1 MSLLT
6 ANGECVMSV
15 CTGKR
20 EMSCDKNN
28 KIYHELLG
36 YMHEFP
42 QLFEKRLELAIDDGY
57 PIDYVSAIGN
67 TLLIESIFSDV
78 AAEAGIPDI
87 LLRHNANPNIPNDY
101 DAKALDEAVSC
112 YRSISLINNLI
123 SAGAE
128 INSVDEDGHTAFYWV
143 AMGYISSD
151 DLDKTAHILSVAIF
165 LLEHGADP
173 YLCNHW
179 IEDSVRDIDCFGAY
193 SPEYTEL
200 LAKASAKL
208 NVSVNH
214 YMSSVIENAKAAAT
228 DINKNVEYKK
238 QVTDWRT
245 YYFRLKE
252 LKEICDI
259 YSKC

>member
-1 MSLLT
+1 MP
-6 ANGECVMSV
+6 MYI
-15 CTGKR
+15 GKR
-20 EMSCDKNN
+20 EMFDDKNN
-28 KIYHELLG
+28 NTYHELLE
-36 YMHEFP
+36 YMREFP

-57 PIDYVSAIGN
+57 PIDFANAIGN
-67 TLLIESIFSDV
+67 TLLMDSLFSDV
-78 AAEAGIPDI
+78 ATEAGIPDI
-87 LLRHNANPNIPNDY
+87 LLRHNADPNIPNDY
-101 DAKALDEAVSC
+101 GAKALDEAVSC

-151 DLDKTAHILSVAIF
+151 DLDKTAHILSVAIL
-165 LLEHGADP
+165 LLEHSADP

-193 SPEYTEL
+193 SPEYVEL
-200 LAKASAKL
+200 LTKASAKL
-208 NVSVNH
+208 NVSINS
-214 YMSSVIENAKAAAT
+214 YASSVIENTAAAAT

-238 QVTDWRT
+238 QITDWRT

-259 YSKC
+259 YSKH